1 MAKIGVIGYGYV
13 GKALADR
20 LSNFYDVIC
29 YEKDERKIVFSK
41 DNPKLLLTNE
51 SNSLVECDI
60 FIVTV
65 QTPIDD
71 KGNPDLKF
79 IIESTELVAKYLSKG
94 NIIVYESTVYPGV
107 TEGICGKLIEKNAG
121 LELNKDFYLGYSPE
135 RISPGDK
142 NHTITNIAKI
152 ISASNSSA
160 LKIIKEV
167 YSKVTQEIFVAN
179 SIMEAEAAKL
189 LENLQRDVN
198 IALMNEYLSV
208 MQKLGINIRN
218 VIDAANSKWNFNYYL
233 PGFVGGHCIGIDTHY
248 YIKVA
253 QDVGIT
259 PKIAKISRMINEEAI
274 LNISNLII
282 EHVDK
287 LKNKR
292 ICVLGITYKDN
303 IDDLRNSASLKVVN
317 KLKNQGYEVLIF
329 DPLLRKDAAHD
340 ANIDLCSFEEIDD
353 ISALVCLVYHDVF
366 DEFEFDSTIFENP
379 DEAMVIDPNCKLIK
393 LRNYN
398 KFII

>member
-1 MAKIGVIGYGYV
+1 MVKIGVIGYGYV

-29 YEKDERKIVFSK
+29 YEKDGRKIVFSK

-51 SNSLVECDI
+51 SDSLVECDI

-303 IDDLRNSASLKVVN
+303 IRFDGILRITGIEYNNYIATRFSDSFADLNSIVSWHINIQYDDVGFASIIELAVKLLTIGVFAYYCVAVIFKAKV
-317 KLKNQGYEVLIF
+317 F
-329 DPLLRKDAAHD
+329 
-340 ANIDLCSFEEIDD
+340 
-353 ISALVCLVYHDVF
+353 
-366 DEFEFDSTIFENP
+366 
-379 DEAMVIDPNCKLIK
+379 KLI
-393 LRNYN
+393 
-398 KFII
+398 

>member
-1 MAKIGVIGYGYV
+1 MLKIGIIGYGYV
-13 GKALADR
+13 GKALSDR
-20 LSNFYDVIC
+20 LSRFYDVIC

-41 DNPKLLLTNE
+41 ENKNLFLTNKPD
-51 SNSLVECDI
+51 SLVDCNV
-60 FIVTV
+60 FIITV
-65 QTPIDD
+65 QTPVDD
-71 KGNPDLKF
+71 KDNPNLEF
-79 IIESTELVAKYLSKG
+79 IIDSTELVAKYLSRG
-94 NIIVYESTVYPGV
+94 DIIVYESTVYPGV
-107 TEGICGKLIEKNAG
+107 TETICGKLIEKNTG
-121 LELNKDFYLGYSPE
+121 FELNKDFYLGYSPE

-142 NHTITNIAKI
+142 NHSITNIAKI
-152 ISASNSSA
+152 VSASNSLA
-160 LKIIKEV
+160 LYTIKEI
-167 YSKVTQEIFVAN
+167 YSKVTQEVFVAD

-208 MQKLGINIRN
+208 MQKLRINIRN

-253 QDVGIT
+253 QDVGIE
-259 PKIAKISRMINEEAI
+259 PKIAKVSRITNEESI

-282 EHVDK
+282 KHVDK
-287 LKNKR
+287 LNNKR
-292 ICVLGITYKDN
+292 VCVLGITYKEN
-303 IDDLRNSASLKVVN
+303 IGDLRNSASLKVIN
-317 KLKNQGYEVLIF
+317 KLKNRGYEVLVF
-329 DPLLRKDAAHD
+329 DPLVSESAARD
-340 ANIDLCSFEEIDD
+340 MNIDLCSFEDIDD

-366 DEFEFDSTIFENP
+366 DEFEFDGQIFENQ

-398 KFII
+398 IFII

>member
-1 MAKIGVIGYGYV
+1 MLKIGIIGYGYV
-13 GKALADR
+13 GKALSDR
-20 LSNFYDVIC
+20 LSRFYDVIC

-41 DNPKLLLTNE
+41 ENKNLFLTNKPD
-51 SNSLVECDI
+51 SLVDCNV
-60 FIVTV
+60 FIITV
-65 QTPIDD
+65 QTPVDD
-71 KGNPDLKF
+71 KDNPNLEF
-79 IIESTELVAKYLSKG
+79 IIDSTELVAKYLSRG
-94 NIIVYESTVYPGV
+94 DIIVYESTVYPGV
-107 TEGICGKLIEKNAG
+107 TETICGKLIEKNTG
-121 LELNKDFYLGYSPE
+121 FELNKDFYLGYSPE

-142 NHTITNIAKI
+142 NHSITNIAKI
-152 ISASNSSA
+152 VSASNSLA
-160 LKIIKEV
+160 LYTIKEI
-167 YSKVTQEIFVAN
+167 YSKVTQEVFVAD

-208 MQKLGINIRN
+208 MQKLRINIRN

-253 QDVGIT
+253 QDVGIE
-259 PKIAKISRMINEEAI
+259 PKIAKVSRITNEESI

-282 EHVDK
+282 KHVDK
-287 LKNKR
+287 LNNKR
-292 ICVLGITYKDN
+292 VCVLGITYKEN
-303 IDDLRNSASLKVVN
+303 IDDLRNSASLKVIN
-317 KLKNQGYEVLIF
+317 KLKNRGYEVLVF
-329 DPLLRKDAAHD
+329 DPLVSESAARD
-340 ANIDLCSFEEIDD
+340 MNIDLCSFEDIDD

-366 DEFEFDSTIFENP
+366 DEFEFDGQIFENQ

-398 KFII
+398 IFII

>member
-303 IDDLRNSASLKVVN
+303 IDDLRNSASL
-317 KLKNQGYEVLIF
+317 
-329 DPLLRKDAAHD
+329 
-340 ANIDLCSFEEIDD
+340 
-353 ISALVCLVYHDVF
+353 
-366 DEFEFDSTIFENP
+366 
-379 DEAMVIDPNCKLIK
+379 
-393 LRNYN
+393 
-398 KFII
+398 